1 MGIVLIV
8 IAISSIFERSKE
20 KSRVPLPEGG
30 APDFPVPSLPG
41 VSSFNAST
49 QSHTGEKN
57 E

>member
-20 KSRVPLPEGG
+20 KSRAPLPEGE